1 MPRIALY
8 SHDAQGLGHMRRN
21 VTIARALAGDGA
33 NSILL
38 IAGARE
44 AARFALPAGVDT
56 LALPALSKQA
66 DGAYNARSL
75 GIDRDAI
82 LRLRGQIL
90 RTALREFAPDVLV
103 VDKLPRGVNRELVAS
118 FEVLRALGTRV
129 VLGMREVLDEPDRV
143 HADWRRGGAYSALR
157 RHYDAIWVYGDPQVY
172 DPVTEYDIPDDIAAL
187 VSHSGYLGR
196 GVPDALADGDPA
208 LWRRRL
214 GLPSGPLHLCMV
226 GGGEDGYRL
235 ADAFTRA
242 ELPTGTR
249 GVVVTGPFMPA
260 KQRRA
265 IAAQVLERNDLHML
279 EFVPDA
285 DALVW
290 LADRVIAMG
299 GYNTTCEILSSG
311 THALVVPRVHPRR
324 EQLIRA
330 RRLSELGA
338 LDLLMPEKLSPA
350 ALSAWLAAPAA
361 PRDEVAPA
369 IDLGGVRRLPAM
381 LQDVLAPGPALASIM
396 AAPAVPYRRIGLGAA
411 PG

>member
-1 MPRIALY
+1 MTRIALY

-21 VTIARALAGDGA
+21 VTIARALADGDE

-44 AARFALPAGVDT
+44 AASFALPDGVDT
-56 LALPALSKQA
+56 LALPALCKEA
-66 DGAYNARSL
+66 DGAYRARSL

-82 LRLRGQIL
+82 LRLRTQIL

-103 VDKLPRGVNRELVAS
+103 VDKLPRGVNRELVES
-118 FEVLRALGTRV
+118 FEVLRTTGTRL

-172 DPVTEYDIPDDIAAL
+172 DPVTEYDMPDDLAEM
-187 VSHSGYLGR
+187 VRYSGYLGR
-196 GVPDALADGDPA
+196 GVPAALTAGDPK
-208 LWRRRL
+208 LWRRSL
-214 GLPSGPLHLCMV
+214 GLPDGPLHLCMV

-242 ELPTGTR
+242 ELPDGVS
-249 GVVVTGPFMPA
+249 GVVVTGPFMPPA
-260 KQRRA
+260 QRRA
-265 IAAQVLERNDLHML
+265 IAAQVMRRDDLHIL

-285 DALVW
+285 DTLIW
-290 LADRVIAMG
+290 LAERVISMG
-299 GYNTTCEILSSG
+299 GYNTTCELLSSG
-311 THALVVPRVHPRR
+311 THSLIVPRVKPRR

-338 LDLLMPEKLSPA
+338 LDLLMPDELTA
-350 ALSAWLAAPAA
+350 GALTAWLAAPAA
-361 PRDEVAPA
+361 PRDRIEPE
-369 IDLGGVRRLPAM
+369 IDLGGLRRLPAM
-381 LQDVLAPGPALASIM
+381 LQDVLAPEPVFARTVAQAM
-396 AAPAVPYRRIGLGAA
+396 PYRRIGFGAA